1 MDIHTI
7 AIPGII
13 VIQPKVFGDERG
25 YFFESFQEKRY
36 EAAGIKEHFIQD
48 NFSSSTKGVLR
59 GLHYQLNYP
68 QGKLV
73 TVVKGKV
80 LDVMIDIRVGSPTF
94 GQHYSI
100 ILDGERHNQVY
111 VPPGLA
117 HGFYVLTDDV
127 VFAYKCTDVY
137 HPEDEYGV
145 FWNDPTL
152 GVEWGITDEPK
163 LSTKDQ
169 KNPLLKDIPAAHL
182 PKFGVRD

>member
-1 MDIHTI
+1 MEAQTI
-7 AIPGII
+7 DIPGVII
-13 VIQPKVFGDERG
+13 IQPKVFGDQRG
-25 YFFESFQEKRY
+25 YFFESFQEERY
-36 EAAGIKEHFIQD
+36 KSAGIKEHFIQD

-59 GLHYQLNYP
+59 GLHYQLKHP

-73 TVVKGKV
+73 TVIKGKV

-94 GQHYSI
+94 GKHYSI

-145 FWNDPTL
+145 FWNDL
-152 GVEWGITDEPK
+152 AVGVEWGITSEPT
-163 LSTKDQ
+163 LSEKD
-169 KNPLLKDIPAAHL
+169 KKHPLLKDIPVAHL
-182 PKFGVRD
+182 PKFGG

>member
-1 MDIHTI
+1 MEAQTI
-7 AIPGII
+7 DIPGVI
-13 VIQPKVFGDERG
+13 VIQPKVFGDARG
-25 YFFESFQEKRY
+25 YFFESFQDHRY
-36 EAAGIKEHFIQD
+36 KNAGIKEHFVQD
-48 NFSSSTKGVLR
+48 NFSSSSKGVLR
-59 GLHYQLNYP
+59 GLHYQLKHP

-80 LDVMIDIRVGSPTF
+80 FDVMVDIREGSPTF
-94 GQHYSI
+94 GQHYAI

-145 FWNDPTL
+145 FWNDPAL
-152 GVEWGITDEPK
+152 GIDWGITDEPL
-163 LSTKDQ
+163 LSEKD
-169 KNPLLKDIPAAHL
+169 KKHPLLEDITEARL
-182 PKFGVRD
+182 PKFKH

>member
-1 MDIHTI
+1 METQTI
-7 AIPGII
+7 GISGVI
-13 VIQPKVFGDERG
+13 IIQPKVFGDTRG
-25 YFFESFQEKRY
+25 YFFESFQEHRY

-59 GLHYQLNYP
+59 GLHYQLKHP

-73 TVVKGKV
+73 TVIKGKV
-80 LDVMIDIRVGSPTF
+80 LDVMVDIRVGSPTF
-94 GQHYSI
+94 GKSYSI
-100 ILDGERHNQVY
+100 ILDEKSHNQVY

-145 FWNDPTL
+145 LWNDPDL
-152 GVEWGITDEPK
+152 GIEWGIIDEPT
-163 LSTKDQ
+163 LSEKD
-169 KNPLLKDIPAAHL
+169 KKHPLLKNIPAVHL
-182 PKFGVRD
+182 PRFQSC